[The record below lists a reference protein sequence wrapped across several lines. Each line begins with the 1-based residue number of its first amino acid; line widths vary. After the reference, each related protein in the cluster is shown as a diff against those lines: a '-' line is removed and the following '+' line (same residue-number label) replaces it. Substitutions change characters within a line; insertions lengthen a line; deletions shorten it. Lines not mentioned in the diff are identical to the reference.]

1 VTPKAAERFEST
13 RLVFR
18 RPVVDDD
25 RSILERYA
33 GDAEVTRYLGWPRH
47 TSIADTR
54 AFLAVSDA
62 EWSRWPAGPYLLF
75 SRDGGELLGG
85 TGLVFETP
93 ERAATGYVLARD
105 AWGRGYA
112 SEALQAMVDLA
123 RTVQIRHLYALCH
136 PDHQASARVLIKCG
150 FQLEGI
156 RPQSSKSSEFP
167 NLHPGQLADVHCYA
181 TTLVSGPPPVRS

>member
-1 VTPKAAERFEST
+1 M
-13 RLVFR
+13 
-18 RPVVDDD
+18 
-25 RSILERYA
+25 LERYA

-47 TSIADTR
+47 TSVADTR

-75 SRDGGELLGG
+75 ARDGGQLLGS
-85 TGLVFETP
+85 TGLAFETQ

-112 SEALQAMVDLA
+112 TEALQAMVDLA
-123 RTVQIRHLYALCH
+123 RTVMIRHLYALCH

-156 RPQSSKSSEFP
+156 RRRSSEFP
-167 NLHPGQLADVHCYA
+167 NLNPGQLADAHCYVA
-181 TTLVSGPPPVRS
+181 TTGVGASTSEIMIHYQGNPPTLGSVQVG